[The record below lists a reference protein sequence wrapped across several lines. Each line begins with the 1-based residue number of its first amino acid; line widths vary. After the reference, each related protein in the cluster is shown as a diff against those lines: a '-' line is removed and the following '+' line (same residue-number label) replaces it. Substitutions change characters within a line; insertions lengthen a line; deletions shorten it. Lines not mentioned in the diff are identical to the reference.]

1 MTPKWQAWAT
11 RSTTLSVAKRTSYK
25 VTWHQV
31 NHRIQKKPMYE
42 LSSVSIISGRR
53 WEILSFRWL
62 TLEAIDLVL
71 LGKSRQIGYEEQIE
85 EELNIGGFLI
95 MPKLWVVE
103 QGFVTGFNWSLLHMQ
118 VILCLSLMLC

>member
-1 MTPKWQAWAT
+1 
-11 RSTTLSVAKRTSYK
+11 
-25 VTWHQV
+25 
-31 NHRIQKKPMYE
+31 MYE

-53 WEILSFRWL
+53 WEILNFRWL

-71 LGKSRQIGYEEQIE
+71 LGKSRQIGNEEQIE